1 MNNIILNKITTI
13 LVMIIFAILSFII
26 FKQSLIIILPFLF
39 GYLISKI
46 FVPII
51 SKSKIKNGYILS
63 VFTFILILI
72 FISLVSGILFFIGRS
87 FVEFLSMRIIN
98 NDEFRTQTLYY
109 YNQLIS
115 NSIDLPFDLTINIK
129 TIFDNTIQEVITFLV
144 DKSQMI
150 VENSFR
156 FIVFLPEIL
165 VFIIITFISAFFFTK
180 DYQLI
185 STYKMKYIQPYIE
198 KIKNNKYYEI
208 IVKDVLFVLFGY
220 LKAQLILMSF
230 TFVIASFALG
240 LLRIENFIFKAFAI
254 SLIDALPIFGTAII
268 LVPWGI
274 FSLISDKIFLGTAL
288 FLLYLVLTI
297 FRQSIEPK
305 IFSTQIGLY
314 PLATLFSIYAGL
326 KVIGVLGIF
335 IGPISIIITKTLL
348 KHRKQEKH
356 EH

>member
-13 LVMIIFAILSFII
+13 LVMIIFTILSFIV
-26 FKQSLIIILPFLF
+26 FKRSLVIILPFYF
-39 GYLISKI
+39 GYLISRMFI
-46 FVPII
+46 PII
-51 SKSKIKNGYILS
+51 STSKIKNKHILS
-63 VFTFILILI
+63 IFTFILILI
-72 FISLVSGILFFIGRS
+72 FISLISGILFFIGSS
-87 FVEFLSMRIIN
+87 FVEFLSTQIIN
-98 NDEFRTQTLYY
+98 NDGFRTQILYY

-129 TIFDNTIQEVITFLV
+129 TIFDNTIQEIITFLV
-144 DKSQMI
+144 EKSQMI

-185 STYKMKYIQPYIE
+185 NNYKMQYIQPYIE
-198 KIKNNKYYEI
+198 RIKTNKYYEI

-230 TFVIASFALG
+230 TFVIASVALG
-240 LLRIENFIFKAFAI
+240 LLRINNFIFKALAI
-254 SLIDALPIFGTAII
+254 SFIDALPIFGTAII
-268 LVPWGI
+268 LVPWGL
-274 FSLISDKIFLGTAL
+274 FNLLTDKVFIGTAL
-288 FLLYLVLTI
+288 LLLYLVLTI

-326 KVIGVLGIF
+326 KIIGILGIF
-335 IGPISIIITKTLL
+335 IGPILIIISKTLI
-348 KHRKQEKH
+348 KYRKH

>member
-13 LVMIIFAILSFII
+13 LVMIIFTILSYIV
-26 FKQSLIIILPFLF
+26 FKQSLIIILPFFF
-39 GYLISKI
+39 GYLISKL
-46 FVPII
+46 FVPILNT
-51 SKSKIKNGYILS
+51 SKIKNKFVLII
-63 VFTFILILI
+63 FTFILILI
-72 FISLVSGILFFIGRS
+72 FISLISGIIFFIGRS
-87 FVEFLSMRIIN
+87 FVEFLSTRIIS

-109 YNQLIS
+109 YNQLMS
-115 NSIDLPFDLTINIK
+115 NSIDLPLDLTIDIK
-129 TIFDNTIQEVITFLV
+129 TIFDNTIQEIITFLV
-144 DKSQMI
+144 EQSQKI

-180 DYQLI
+180 DYELI
-185 STYKMKYIQPYIE
+185 NNYKIKYIQPYLE
-198 KIKNNKYYEI
+198 RIKKNEYYEI

-230 TFVIASFALG
+230 TFIIASFGLG
-240 LLRIENFIFKAFAI
+240 LLRVDNFIFKAFAI

-274 FSLISDKIFLGTAL
+274 FSLLSNKIFLGTGL

-297 FRQSIEPK
+297 FRQSVEPK

-326 KVIGVLGIF
+326 KIIGVLGIF
-335 IGPISIIITKTLL
+335 IGPILIIITKTLI
-348 KHRKQEKH
+348 KHRKH